1 MADWIEEVKA
11 AAGKNP
17 VYNDILQYLMLRQ
30 SVPKVSEGV
39 IGEDTYGTFTPGPEG
54 GQVKLSWRMQDPPS
68 RNRALATL
76 LHETTHAADQ
86 SMSNQALNAYIDSGR
101 GKLPSEDRQYL
112 DAYNKLRYGFE
123 VRRDTKGKLPRMDLV
138 NALAEAWAAKEKDYR
153 ATEREMTAFGVE
165 NMAGPHSV
173 PGWRAPDHVDATA
186 ATETMILLDL
196 ATKAMKKKQLQP

>member
-11 AAGKNP
+11 AAGQNP

-39 IGEDTYGTFTPGPEG
+39 IGEDTYGSFTPGPEG

-76 LHETTHAADQ
+76 LHETTHAADR
-86 SMSNQALNAYIDSGR
+86 SMSDQALEAYQKSGWEE
-101 GKLPSEDRQYL
+101 LPPEDQQYL

-123 VRRDTKGKLPRMDLV
+123 VRRDTKGKNPRQDLV
-138 NALAEAWAAKEKDYR
+138 EALAQSWAAKEKDYR
-153 ATEREMTAFGVE
+153 ATDREISAFGVE

-173 PGWRAPDHVDATA
+173 SSWRAPDHVDATA